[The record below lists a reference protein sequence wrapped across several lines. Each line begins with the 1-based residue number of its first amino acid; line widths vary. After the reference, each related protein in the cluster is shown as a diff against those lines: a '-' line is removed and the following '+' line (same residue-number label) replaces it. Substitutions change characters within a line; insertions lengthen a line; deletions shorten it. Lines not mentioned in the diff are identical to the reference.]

1 MIKKMKILSIII
13 TFSIISCSIN
23 KRVENYRVIDGQIE
37 VYRYS
42 NKNEP
47 KRDILSNGDTL
58 ISTLDTI
65 YIGRKM

>member
-42 NKNEP
+42 NQNEP

-65 YIGRKM
+65 YIVRKM

>member
-65 YIGRKM
+65 YIVRKM